1 MAEEKEQFGEEV
13 IAAIATPPGTSGI
26 GKIRI
31 SGEQALKVA
40 DKIFHSPAGIK
51 LSEVES
57 HTINYGFI
65 KDLSGQEIDEVLAL
79 VMRSPRSFT
88 GEDTVEFDCH
98 GGMLPLQGVLEAAL
112 EAGARLAEPGEF
124 SRRAFLNGRIDLAQA
139 EGIID
144 LINAKSS
151 KGREIALQQLRGR
164 LSEHIG
170 QLRSKLLDI
179 LTGVEASIDFPE
191 DEIPELDQSSL
202 GDQLE
207 EIRSEL
213 EELIASSRT
222 GRIYQEGIE
231 TVIAGKPNVGKS
243 SLLNYLLNENR
254 AIVTDIP
261 GTTRDVIT
269 ELISFAGLPLKIVDT
284 AGIRR
289 TEDRVEK
296 IGVEK
301 SQNSLKTADL
311 VLLMLDVS
319 QGITAEDLEIYQLVK
334 DKPLIILVNKTDLP
348 ADLSQGQIE
357 ERFSAHSVI
366 FISVREET
374 GLQELKDKI
383 YEIIMGGR
391 AAGDYD
397 YIITRLRHQQALE
410 EARDSLGRAIE
421 AHRDGVPA
429 DLLAVDLKEVLVK
442 LGEITGDTVAEDVIE
457 RIFADFC
464 IGK

>member
-1 MAEEKEQFGEEV
+1 MAEGKEQFGEEV
-13 IAAIATPPGTSGI
+13 IVAIATPPGTSGI
-26 GKIRI
+26 GKVRI
-31 SGEQALKVA
+31 SGDKALKVA
-40 DKIFHSPAGIK
+40 DKIFYSPADVK
-51 LSEVES
+51 LKEVES

-65 KDLSGQEIDEVLAL
+65 RDLSGQEIDEVLAL
-79 VMRSPRSFT
+79 VMRSPQSFT
-88 GEDTVEFDCH
+88 REDTVEFDCH

-191 DEIPELDQSSL
+191 DEIPELDQTSL

-207 EIRSEL
+207 EIKSEL

-222 GRIYQEGIE
+222 GRVYQEGIE

-269 ELISFAGLPLKIVDT
+269 EMISFAGLPLKIVDT
-284 AGIRR
+284 AGIHQ

-319 QGITAEDLEIYQLVK
+319 QGITAEDLEIYRLVQ

-348 ADLSQGQIE
+348 ADLSQEQIE
-357 ERFSAHSVI
+357 ERFSAQPVI

-410 EARDSLGRAIE
+410 EARDSLKRAIE
-421 AHRDGVPA
+421 AYRDGVPA

-442 LGEITGDTVAEDVIE
+442 LGEITGDTVAEDIID

>member
-13 IAAIATPPGTSGI
+13 IAVIATPPGTSGI
-26 GKIRI
+26 GKVRI
-31 SGEQALKVA
+31 SGDEALKVA
-40 DKIFHSPAGIK
+40 DKIFRSPAGVK
-51 LSEVES
+51 LRGVES

-65 KDLSGQEIDEVLAL
+65 RDLSGQEVDEVLAL

-88 GEDTVEFDCH
+88 REDTVEFDCH

-164 LSEHIG
+164 LSEHIDR
-170 QLRSKLLDI
+170 LRSRLLDI

-191 DEIPELDQSSL
+191 DEIPELDQASL

-207 EIRSEL
+207 EIRMEL

-222 GRIYQEGIE
+222 GRVYQEGIE

-269 ELISFAGLPLKIVDT
+269 ELISFAGLPLKVVDT

-301 SQNSLKTADL
+301 SQDSLKTADL

-319 QGITAEDLEIYQLVK
+319 QGITAEDLEIYHLVK

-348 ADLSQGQIE
+348 ADLSQEQIE
-357 ERFSAHSVI
+357 ERFSAHPVI

-410 EARDSLGRAIE
+410 EARDSLKRAIE
-421 AHRDGVPA
+421 AHKDGVPA

-442 LGEITGDTVAEDVIE
+442 LGEITGDTVAEDIID

>member
-1 MAEEKEQFGEEV
+1 MAEMKEQFGEEV

-26 GKIRI
+26 GKVRL
-31 SGEQALKVA
+31 SGENALEVA
-40 DKIFHSPAGIK
+40 GKIFHSPGGVK
-51 LSEVES
+51 LREVES

-65 KDLSGQEIDEVLAL
+65 RDLSGQEIDEVLAL

-88 GEDTVEFDCH
+88 REDTVEFDCH

-170 QLRSKLLDI
+170 RLRSRLLAI

-191 DEIPELDQSSL
+191 DEIPELDQAGL
-202 GDQLE
+202 GEQLKE
-207 EIRSEL
+207 LRVSL

-222 GRIYQEGIE
+222 GRVYQEGIE

-261 GTTRDVIT
+261 GTTRDVIS

-284 AGIRR
+284 AGIRQ

-311 VLLMLDVS
+311 VLFMLDVS
-319 QGITAEDLEIYQLVK
+319 QGITAEDLEIYQLVRE
-334 DKPLIILVNKTDLP
+334 KPLIILVNKTDLP
-348 ADLSQGQIE
+348 VDLSPEQVE
-357 ERFSAHSVI
+357 KRFTEHPVI
-366 FISVREET
+366 FISIREET

-397 YIITRLRHQQALE
+397 YIITRLRHQRALE
-410 EARDSLGRAIE
+410 EARDSLARAIE
-421 AHRDGVPA
+421 AHNAGVPA
-429 DLLAVDLKEVLVK
+429 DLLAVDLKEVLLK
-442 LGEITGDTVAEDVIE
+442 LGEITGDTVTEDIID
-457 RIFADFC
+457 RIFAGFC